1 MPHTFLFLA
10 LSCYLFLVFYTEYA
24 DPFPVSLIISPCSVR
39 VSDLPREDE
48 AQYLQGNTNTGA
60 RPVVPVIHVPSH
72 SSPVKKK
79 SEGVSVTV
87 FRLNPSSVHHKKR
100 SILIYTQRLQ
110 TPVDRI
116 FHMNR
121 FDQVRCAN
129 LSFIKFHPESVCFVP
144 APDKKHTAPA
154 QVFYKTNNNNR
165 FFPWNDGVGEF
176 LWCSPYA

>member
-39 VSDLPREDE
+39 VSDLPREHE

-100 SILIYTQRLQ
+100 SSVRAAKKRPAVSV
-110 TPVDRI
+110 PVSKKRSA
-116 FHMNR
+116 
-121 FDQVRCAN
+121 VAVP
-129 LSFIKFHPESVCFVP
+129 HPKEKSFVP